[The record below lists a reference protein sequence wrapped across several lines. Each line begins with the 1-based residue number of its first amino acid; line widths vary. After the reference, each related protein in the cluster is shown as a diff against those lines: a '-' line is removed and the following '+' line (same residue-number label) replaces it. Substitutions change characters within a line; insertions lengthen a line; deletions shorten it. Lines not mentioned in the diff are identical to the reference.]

1 VFTFGDFLI
10 TPESTYLIID
20 NSAGFGEKPDF
31 LRDLCLSQKLNFIG
45 LELIFP
51 PFKEFLITLTLPRKK
66 ELQIRILPTFKEL
79 LKIEKPGGR
88 ICYIKKQS

>member
-10 TPESTYLIID
+10 TPESTSTYLITD
-20 NSAGFGEKPDF
+20 NSAGFAEKTDF
-31 LRDLCLSQKLNFIG
+31 LWDPCLSQKLTFIG

-79 LKIEKPGGR
+79 FKI
-88 ICYIKKQS
+88 